1 MRISS
6 ILLIRVAV
14 AAMFI
19 VHGIARIVHGGVTP
33 FGSFLDSSGFPVG
46 LAWAWAVTLIE
57 IVGGA
62 LLALGRYSAPLAA
75 YFIVQTALGIW
86 LVHWKAG
93 WFVVGLGRNGMEY
106 SVLLIACLTA
116 VLIGKR

>member
-6 ILLIRVAV
+6 IALIRIAV

-19 VHGIARIVHGGVTP
+19 IHGIARIVADGVTP
-33 FGSFLDSSGFPVG
+33 FGGFLSARGFPVG

-57 IVGGA
+57 IVGGT
-62 LLALGRYSAPLAA
+62 LLALGRYSAPIAA

-86 LVHWKAG
+86 LVHWPAG

-106 SVLLIACLTA
+106 SVLIIVCLAA
-116 VLIGKR
+116 VLVGKR